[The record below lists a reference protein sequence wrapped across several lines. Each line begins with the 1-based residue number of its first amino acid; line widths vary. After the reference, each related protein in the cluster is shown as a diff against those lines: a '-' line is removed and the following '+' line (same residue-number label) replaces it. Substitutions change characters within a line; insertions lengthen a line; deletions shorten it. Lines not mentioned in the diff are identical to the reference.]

1 MKISSAEFICSNT
14 DISKCPAP
22 DKPEFAFIGR
32 SNVGKSSLINV
43 LTDNSKLAKT
53 SSTPGKTQLINHFLI
68 NDSWYLVDLPGYGYA
83 KTSKS
88 NKKRFQKSITDYF
101 KQRDQLASAFIL
113 VDIRHAALEIDLDFM
128 IWLVTNNISFSII
141 FTKADKL
148 TEKEIENKIK
158 DYKQKLEKDWEIL
171 PKIFISSS
179 KKHLGKEPVLSYI
192 QEINTSIIQ

>member
-1 MKISSAEFICSNT
+1 MQIKSANFYLSSQKVK
-14 DISKCPAP
+14 DCP
-22 DKPEFAFIGR
+22 KSILPEYAFIGR
-32 SNVGKSSLINV
+32 SNVGKSSLINM
-43 LTDNSKLAKT
+43 LTNQKKLAKT
-53 SSTPGKTQLINHFLI
+53 SSTPGKTQLINHFII

-88 NKKRFQKSITDYF
+88 NKKKFQKSITDYF
-101 KQRDQLASAFIL
+101 KQRNQLVSSFIL
-113 VDIRHAALEIDLDFM
+113 IDIRHAALKIDLDFM

-192 QEINTSIIQ
+192 QEINTSII

>member
-1 MKISSAEFICSNT
+1 M
-14 DISKCPAP
+14 
-22 DKPEFAFIGR
+22 
-32 SNVGKSSLINV
+32 
-43 LTDNSKLAKT
+43 
-53 SSTPGKTQLINHFLI
+53 
-68 NDSWYLVDLPGYGYA
+68 
-83 KTSKS
+83 
-88 NKKRFQKSITDYF
+88 KRFQKSITDYF
-101 KQRDQLASAFIL
+101 KQRNQLASAFIL

-179 KKHLGKEPVLSYI
+179 KKHLGKEAVLSYI

>member
-1 MKISSAEFICSNT
+1 M
-14 DISKCPAP
+14 
-22 DKPEFAFIGR
+22 
-32 SNVGKSSLINV
+32 
-43 LTDNSKLAKT
+43 LTNQRKLAKT

-88 NKKRFQKSITDYF
+88 NKKKFQKSITDYF
-101 KQRDQLASAFIL
+101 NQRNQLVSAFIL

-179 KKHLGKEPVLSYI
+179 KKHIGKEPVLSYI